1 MLQLPTAKG
10 RKRSGQGGL
19 ITTFNDAT
27 EIGSGLR
34 GIISALAIDVNSQL
48 LAAGTFSRNVA
59 MYDTR
64 GQGAEV
70 ACFSLNNSSSSMHVR
85 DGKSTAKQSGSGSGV
100 TQLHFLSSNSASS
113 PYLLITERSSDGI
126 SVYDLRSVSQDPLAY
141 LTGRNALTNQRL
153 AVDVGTNPT
162 TGSPEVYAGGTDG
175 FVRVWEHVGM
185 EEGIVQPERVWEA
198 SNSGKVIGALAAHP
212 LGAGVVVTGS
222 GSRSQVEYDE
232 DDESENDNNDNGHDN
247 VDEKGITIGD
257 ERALEHKGRAQSRS
271 STSGADDSEASVIN
285 EDSDD
290 VDADPG
296 TKQAEIR
303 QGSDCSM
310 KVWAI

>member
-1 MLQLPTAKG
+1 M
-10 RKRSGQGGL
+10 
-19 ITTFNDAT
+19 TTFNNAT
-27 EIGSGLR
+27 EIGGGLR

-59 MYDTR
+59 LYDTR

-70 ACFSLNNSSSSMHVR
+70 ACFSRNTLSSSMHLR
-85 DGKSTAKQSGSGSGV
+85 DCDSTAKQSWSGSGV

-126 SVYDLRSVSQDPLAY
+126 SVYDLRSATQGPLAY
-141 LTGRNALTNQRL
+141 LSGRNALTNQRL

-175 FVRVWEHVGM
+175 SVRVWEHVGM
-185 EEGIVQPERVWEA
+185 EEGIIQPEKAWKA
-198 SNSGKVIGALAAHP
+198 SESGKAIGALAVHP

-222 GSRSQVEYDE
+222 GSRSQGDGDGS
-232 DDESENDNNDNGHDN
+232 DDSENDDSENEDGDVDQNG
-247 VDEKGITIGD
+247 TMSGD
-257 ERALEHKGRAQSRS
+257 EREIEQKSRVQSRS
-271 STSGADDSEASVIN
+271 SKSGADDSEASIIN
-285 EDSDD
+285 DDSDSP
-290 VDADPG
+290 DADPRP
-296 TKQAEIR
+296 KQAEIR
-303 QGSDCSM
+303 QGNDCSM